1 MVLIRNMRT
10 VDLDFF
16 VNVVIVR
23 NVTSLF
29 HDLKRYYE
37 RLEKFERNVFGVS
50 FFFFL
55 FIFLFIF
62 FLSLDII

>member
-55 FIFLFIF
+55 FRYYIGISFSIL
-62 FLSLDII
+62 